1 MVNDRLARFFMA
13 VVATLIIMALIWTSV
28 RAA

>member
-13 VVATLIIMALIWTSV
+13 VVATLIIMALVWTSV

>member
-28 RAA
+28 QAG